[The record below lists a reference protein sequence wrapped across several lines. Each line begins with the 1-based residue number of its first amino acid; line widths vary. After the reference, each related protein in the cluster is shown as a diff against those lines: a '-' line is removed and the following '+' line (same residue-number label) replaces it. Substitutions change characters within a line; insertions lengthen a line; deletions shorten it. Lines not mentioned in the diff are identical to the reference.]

1 VESQCQDVLA
11 GEGHSALLAPIL
23 QNSHFTRGKVVI
35 EESFGQLQHVA
46 LEELALA
53 VVYPRNY
60 AEILQSFGKLHHGN
74 ISIVFGVEEG
84 EAIVIQELKGS

>member
-1 VESQCQDVLA
+1 V
-11 GEGHSALLAPIL
+11 
-23 QNSHFTRGKVVI
+23 T
-35 EESFGQLQHVA
+35 

-74 ISIVFGVEEG
+74 ISIVFSVEKG